1 MERGANRYCN
11 HWQFCSRE
19 IKFYQH
25 NQRVSAYYIFL
36 PFFLAYPWNGG
47 ELLET
52 FIWCYSMGQKPN
64 VSNETQFISVSY
76 KHHHEIIF
84 GGFALNL
91 SFFKLQE
98 GFLEPSLQELFF
110 LVLHDILYDP
120 VKCTGD
126 DAGTFSFTLSCE
138 PGSRNSPSSTA
149 HNKVFSTVMRIFYT
163 KPKNLKLSLVW

>member
-1 MERGANRYCN
+1 MERGASRYCN
-11 HWQFCSRE
+11 HWQFCSRK

-36 PFFLAYPWNGG
+36 PFFLVYPWNGG

-76 KHHHEIIF
+76 RHHHQIIL

-91 SFFKLQE
+91 SFFQ
-98 GFLEPSLQELFF
+98 
-110 LVLHDILYDP
+110 
-120 VKCTGD
+120 
-126 DAGTFSFTLSCE
+126 A
-138 PGSRNSPSSTA
+138 SR
-149 HNKVFSTVMRIFYT
+149 RIFRAVFTRALFPRPPWYSLRPGEMYWRWCWNFQFHF
-163 KPKNLKLSLVW
+163 KLRARKQKLSIFDSS